1 MPRNAVRQEGLP
13 IMFRVLDQI
22 FLPTVS
28 HAAIEKAAYVVRLA
42 RSARKQI
49 LVTLHM
55 VNL

>member
-1 MPRNAVRQEGLP
+1 
-13 IMFRVLDQI
+13 MFRVHDQI